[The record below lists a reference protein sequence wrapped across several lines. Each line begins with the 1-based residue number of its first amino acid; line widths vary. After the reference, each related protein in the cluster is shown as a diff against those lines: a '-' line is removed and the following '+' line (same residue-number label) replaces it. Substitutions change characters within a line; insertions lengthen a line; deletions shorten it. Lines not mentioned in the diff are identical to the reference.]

1 MKYINKFFIRWAS
14 LFCFFVAATGNAQTV
29 HISHCMAGCPV
40 AAGNIAVKDIELI
53 VRQLYVAS
61 ISSQNGL
68 ADWQAYRVLADSVG
82 VASLLPRTWFED
94 ALVSR
99 TANIP
104 EAINSSQQ
112 LEQAVLIDVEERSY
126 QLGGIN
132 LLSEDHGRLV
142 PMSSFAGTPYW
153 SELNLLSNMAALPF
167 DLRIGSWSRLD
178 QAINALA
185 DKIGEVYVISGPIY
199 SECGEGVHEGL
210 CNNEEER
217 TVKPSAY
224 FKIISTPESLSAF
237 IFRSDVRQHVS
248 FCDQVSTLGLIE
260 DATSLTFFPQSE
272 NIISDTLHAQL
283 TCTL

>member
-1 MKYINKFFIRWAS
+1 MKYMKKFSIRWAS
-14 LFCFFVAATGNAQTV
+14 LFSFLIAATATAQTV

-40 AAGNIAVKDIELI
+40 AADDIAVKSSELI

-104 EAINSSQQ
+104 EAIDSSQQ
-112 LEQAVLIDVEERSY
+112 PEQAVSIDVEERSY
-126 QLGGIN
+126 QLDGIN
-132 LLSEDHGRLV
+132 LLSEDRGRLV
-142 PMSSFAGTPYW
+142 PLSSFAGTPYW

-185 DKIGEVYVISGPIY
+185 DRIGEVYVISGPIY
-199 SECGEGVHEGL
+199 SGRTEKVHERVDANGDGGIG
-210 CNNEEER
+210 
-217 TVKPSAY
+217 KPSAY
-224 FKIISTPESLSAF
+224 FKVISTPESLSTF
-237 IFRSDVRQHVS
+237 IFHSDVRQHVS

-260 DATSLTFFPQSE
+260 DATGLNFFPQRE
-272 NIISDTLHAQL
+272 NIIADTLDAQL
-283 TCTL
+283 TCTF